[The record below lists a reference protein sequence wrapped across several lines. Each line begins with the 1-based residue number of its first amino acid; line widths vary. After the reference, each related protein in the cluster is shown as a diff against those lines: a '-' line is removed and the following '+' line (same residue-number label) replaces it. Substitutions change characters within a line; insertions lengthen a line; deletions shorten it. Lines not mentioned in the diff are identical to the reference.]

1 MTFVS
6 WHLILI
12 GQLLL
17 EAPDDIYSFQF
28 SPSDPNIICGG
39 CYNGQVVL
47 WDISAHADRLKQPRG
62 GNRNK
67 KSNVLVSDELISY
80 KMMSVF
86 VHITVHTGRSCRRS
100 GQVKMSVILFLLQ
113 SHWFVARDKWNVTE
127 LV

>member
-67 KSNVLVSDELISY
+67 KSNVLVSDELIRY

-86 VHITVHTGRSCRRS
+86 VLYCT
-100 GQVKMSVILFLLQ
+100 
-113 SHWFVARDKWNVTE
+113 HW
-127 LV
+127 

>member
-86 VHITVHTGRSCRRS
+86 VHYCTHRLV
-100 GQVKMSVILFLLQ
+100 LQ
-113 SHWFVARDKWNVTE
+113 TYWLGENVCNTIFTAVT
-127 LV
+127 LVCCKR